1 MTDKSIPLSVAEMT
15 KEQLDVELRKY
26 VEYCKTGRVYSAD
39 EVAALFVKGFGI
51 LDMRYNKLT
60 NLIPIINPVLSGE
73 SGIRAAILYRISPS
87 TEIDSCETVRKLYR
101 HYYGNDIPG
110 SADTI
115 FNAFTP
121 FLDFCRSR
129 EIKLGIYK
137 KGRSKNDEFA
147 LILLNLKYIFYGYG
161 DLKVLFDRFFDLMYS
176 FSNLMPVPKYF
187 NGSAY
192 NNGKGTWGLNN
203 DYPSLY
209 YQNLKDKKS
218 QIFNAEEMK
227 QWLDIV
233 MNKMDKYRIKEM
245 YKLEPPYPISE
256 YYGRDDKKLN
266 NLVSYIEKAIKLIE
280 NRFKQGFPI
289 DTV

>member
-1 MTDKSIPLSVAEMT
+1 MADKSIPLSFAAMT
-15 KEQLDVELRKY
+15 KEQLDAELRKY
-26 VEYCKTGRVYSAD
+26 DDYNKTGRVYSAD
-39 EVAALFVKGFGI
+39 EVAALFVKKFGI
-51 LDMRYNKLT
+51 FDMRYNKLT
-60 NLIPIINPVLSGE
+60 NLIPIINPDLSGE
-73 SGIRAAILYRISPS
+73 SGIRAAILYRIYPS

-101 HYYGNDIPG
+101 HYYGNDIPE

-129 EIKLGIYK
+129 EMELGMYK
-137 KGRSKNDEFA
+137 KGRSKNDELA

-161 DLKVLFDRFFDLMYS
+161 DLKALFDRFFDLMYS

-192 NNGKGTWGLNN
+192 KNGKGTWGLNN

-209 YQNLKDKKS
+209 YKNLEDEDSKIYKS
-218 QIFNAEEMK
+218 KEMK
-227 QWLDIV
+227 QWLDEV
-233 MNKMDKYRIKEM
+233 MNKYKIMEM
-245 YKLEPPYPISE
+245 YELDPPYPISE
-256 YYGRDDKKLN
+256 YYGHDDKKLN